1 MITLTND
8 PSMGPRF
15 DLVIEHGE
23 ILTMDAER
31 SSFPGWLAVE
41 GNSIA
46 AVGPGSASH
55 IDAARR
61 IDASGCV
68 VRPGYVSAHQH
79 SMDAFARATAV
90 RPTSFPDWLFG
101 VYYSTVGTLTPAD
114 AARSAELVADDLLRS
129 GVTTLVDCWGVGD
142 VGTSRADECLAATI
156 EVADRSGLRWILAPM
171 VADRLPS
178 AWTPDIERVAS
189 RDLRFRPESMVS
201 TTDAALDFMG
211 RAIAAVAHHPRLR
224 VWGAPELPE
233 MASDELISGLAE
245 LMRHSGGAITTHL
258 RTAPDD
264 PPDHDGRG
272 EVERLIELGAG
283 DPHLLGAHLTH
294 GSVADLALLHHVG
307 AGAAHCPSA
316 TMMLGGSSSVAGRLA
331 AAGVPTGL
339 GLDNPSL
346 NTGADMGAEMRQA
359 LMFDRTHPLGTPSL
373 TADDVV
379 AMATCDGARAIG
391 LPDVGSIE
399 VGKAADLVVVDRTG
413 RHWLPRRDAVVAAC
427 FQERPGD
434 VRHVIVDGREV
445 VFGDG

>member
-1 MITLTND
+1 MPELTND
-8 PSMGPRF
+8 SSGGRRF
-15 DLVIEHGE
+15 DLVIEQGDV
-23 ILTMDAER
+23 LTMDAER
-31 SSFPGWLAVE
+31 SSFLGWVAVE

-46 AVGPGSASH
+46 AVAPGSASH

-61 IDASGCV
+61 LDASGCL

-114 AARSAELVADDLLRS
+114 AARSAELVADDLLRC

-178 AWTPDIERVAS
+178 AWTPDLERVAS
-189 RDLRFRPESMVS
+189 RDPRFRPESMVS
-201 TTDAALDFMG
+201 TTDDALDFME

-224 VWGAPELPE
+224 VWSAPELPQ
-233 MASDELISGLAE
+233 MASDELIRGLVTM
-245 LMRHSGGAITTHL
+245 MRRSGGAMTTHL

-264 PPDHDGRG
+264 PLDPDGRG
-272 EVERLIELGAG
+272 EVDRLLALGAG

-294 GSVADLALLHHVG
+294 GSDADLGVLHHVG

-316 TMMLGGSSSVAGRLA
+316 TMMLGGSSSVAGRLLA
-331 AAGVPTGL
+331 ADIPTGL

-346 NTGADMGAEMRQA
+346 NSGADMGAEMRQA
-359 LMFDRTHPLGTPSL
+359 MMFDRTRPADAPSL
-373 TADDVV
+373 AADDVV
-379 AMATCDGARAIG
+379 AMATCEGARALG
-391 LPDVGSIE
+391 LPNVGSIE
-399 VGKAADLVVVDRTG
+399 VGKAADLVIVDRSG
-413 RHWLPRRDAVVAAC
+413 PHWLPRRDAVAAVC

-434 VRHVIVDGREV
+434 VRHVIVDGRHV
-445 VFGDG
+445 GFDSR